1 MESKISKGL
10 QKIINSNQISLE
22 KLHISN
28 QILTNPNYIVYSKS
42 NNQIILMYQLKSDKL
57 TKLIIY
63 DINSDSASDFN
74 VNFSSKEKNDKIVF
88 PIIKK
93 MLLTVTTIVENEKLV
108 LFSDDFIQNQI
119 IGYIPLKSLSG
130 SKEGNK
136 QKESKI
142 NT

>member
-1 MESKISKGL
+1 MVSKINKEL